1 MNKKLLI
8 GILALILVGVAA
20 YFYMQRYSNNVA
32 QKGYLY
38 IPTGARFEQIL
49 DSAKPLLK
57 DLGGFERLAKSKG
70 IDHNFYPGRYSLKP
84 GMSNTE
90 IVSMI
95 QQGKQDEIAIR
106 IGNYSSISELAGKM
120 APFLEADSA
129 QIIQSIAGASFTRG
143 LDTPAMLYFFMPN
156 TYNFHW
162 NTSGPEFTEKMKK
175 EFDKFWTEERKQKA
189 QGANMTPLQ
198 VTTLASIVQL
208 ESAKE
213 DEQAKVAGLYLN
225 RLRIGMK
232 LDADPTI
239 IFIKKMQSGFST
251 KISRVYYN
259 DLKIASPYNT
269 YINKG
274 LPPSPICMP
283 NPSAIDAVLNPVKH
297 EYLYFV
303 ADPQKPG
310 YHWYAK
316 TLAEQE
322 KNAAVYRAWLDKN
335 NIK

>member
-1 MNKKLLI
+1 MNKKIIIGVISLIII
-8 GILALILVGVAA
+8 GIAA
-20 YFYMQRYSNNVA
+20 YFYIQRYSNNVA
-32 QKGYLY
+32 HKGYLH
-38 IPTGARFEQIL
+38 IPTGARFEQIM
-49 DSAKPLLK
+49 DSIKPLLK
-57 DLGGFERLAKSKG
+57 NPSSFEALAKSKG
-70 IDHNFYPGRYSLKP
+70 IDYNFYSGRYTLKP
-84 GMSNTE
+84 GMSNHD
-90 IVSMI
+90 IVDLI
-95 QQGKQDEIAIR
+95 KLGKQDEISIR
-106 IGNYSSISELAGKM
+106 IGNYSSIQELAGKM
-120 APFLEADSA
+120 SPFLEADSA
-129 QIIQSIAGASFTRG
+129 QIMKSIVSAGFTQG
-143 LDTPAMLYFFMPN
+143 MDTAEMLYYFLPN

-162 NTSGPEFTEKMKK
+162 NTSGQQFADKMKK
-175 EFDKFWTEERKQKA
+175 EFDKFWTDSRLQKA
-189 QGANMTPLQ
+189 MQAKMSPLQ

-239 IFIKKMQSGFST
+239 IFIKKKQAGFKT

-259 DLKIASPYNT
+259 DLKIPSPYNT
-269 YINKG
+269 YLNKG

-283 NPSAIDAVLNPVKH
+283 NPSAIDAVLDPEKH
-297 EYLYFV
+297 DFIYFV
-303 ADPQKPG
+303 ADPQRPG

-322 KNAAVYRAWLDKN
+322 KNAAVYREWLDKN